1 MSDWV
6 TVRHK
11 VAIAGRVSDASTG
24 KAVSNA
30 LVWITAM
37 PGALEQRL
45 TMLSRI
51 YGNRWDTLQ
60 PRLDRTKSRQ
70 DGLFYF
76 FDLPEGSYTITA
88 SNPDSGSRYGT
99 VQQPAEVARDNKG
112 EVKVAFIDLALQPTC
127 VTGKI
132 TGPNHRTAIV
142 LAEVRVKGSG
152 ERAFSDVQGQYVL
165 RSIEPGQR
173 TIEISA
179 QGYKSKSEPVT
190 IASPG
195 TVETVN
201 VSLARDT

>member
-6 TVRHK
+6 TARHK

-30 LVWITAM
+30 LVWIIAM
-37 PGALEQRL
+37 PEALEQRL

-51 YGNRWDTLQ
+51 YRNEWSTLQ
-60 PRLDRTKSRQ
+60 ARLDRTESRE

-76 FDLPEGSYTITA
+76 LDLPEGSYTIMA
-88 SNPDSGSRYGT
+88 SIPDSGSRYGT
-99 VQQPAEVARDNKG
+99 VQQPAEVAHDDKG
-112 EVKVAFIDLALQPTC
+112 EVKVSFIDLALQPTC
-127 VTGKI
+127 LTGKI
-132 TGPNHRTAIV
+132 TGPNHKTAIV

-152 ERAFSDVQGQYVL
+152 ERTFSDAQGQYVL
-165 RSIEPGQR
+165 RSIEPGRR
-173 TIEISA
+173 TIEVSA
-179 QGYKSKSEPVT
+179 QGYKPKSEPVT

-201 VSLARDT
+201 MSLARDT

>member
-1 MSDWV
+1 MNDWL
-6 TVRHK
+6 TVRHR
-11 VAIAGRVSDASTG
+11 VAIAGRASDASTG

-37 PGALEQRL
+37 PEALKQRL

-51 YGNRWDTLQ
+51 YGNGWNTLQ
-60 PRLDRTKSRQ
+60 TRLDRTKSRE

-88 SNPDSGSRYGT
+88 SIPDSGSRYGT
-99 VQQPAEVARDNKG
+99 VQQPAEVARDDKG
-112 EVKVAFIDLALQPTC
+112 EVKVTFIDLALQPTC

-132 TGPNHRTAIV
+132 TGPNHKTGIL

-152 ERAFSDVQGQYVL
+152 EHTFSDAQGLYTL
-165 RSIEPGQR
+165 RAIEPGRR

-179 QGYKSKSEPVT
+179 QGYKSKPQTVT

-195 TVETVN
+195 IVESVN
-201 VSLARDT
+201 VSLARDA